1 MAGLTG
7 YTVSLI
13 ILAVATL
20 AMIAVLLRRPDL
32 AASAGGMVFAFFT
45 FFLLPGVALLG
56 GAAQHYEQAKT
67 TEFCVSCHVNRP
79 YEESLYIDDGRFLPA
94 AHFQNRRVP
103 AERACYACHS
113 DYTMF
118 GDVDDKI
125 RGVRHVWHNVWGTW
139 SEPVALYEPY
149 ENTACLACHAGARS
163 YEEHPEHRP
172 YLRELSAGSKSC
184 VMCHNLVHE
193 VDKLDRFGRWEPEG
207 GE

>member
-7 YTVSLI
+7 YAVSLI
-13 ILAVATL
+13 VLVVATL
-20 AMIAVLLRRPDL
+20 AMIAVLLRRPDV
-32 AASAGGMVFAFFT
+32 AASASGMVFAFFT

-56 GAAQHYEQAKT
+56 GAVQHYEQAKT

-103 AERACYACHS
+103 AERACFACHS

-125 RGVRHVWHNVWGTW
+125 RGVRHVWHNVLGTW
-139 SEPVALYEPY
+139 SKPVALYEPY

-172 YLRELSAGSKSC
+172 YLRELLAGSKSC
-184 VMCHNLVHE
+184 VMCHNLMHE